1 MKKLIDWHKEGVTMA
16 KKKEESTVKDT
27 AKTTKSTAKASTKK
41 TTVKA
46 KPEAK
51 VTKIKNAEP
60 DKEAPV
66 TTEEKQDPEKSMA
79 LSCQK
84 MMSSIIEWSL
94 DSLMYSNILLI
105 SKKMNISMEEAG
117 AILDVNA
124 IDLARLSLVY
134 AAYSKT
140 PEAEKAAVL
149 GKYSGRIKAV
159 EPEEKAGE
167 SKKSTNKK

>member
-1 MKKLIDWHKEGVTMA
+1 MIDWHKEGVTMA
-16 KKKEESTVKDT
+16 KKKEETTVKDT
-27 AKTTKSTAKASTKK
+27 AKTAKSTAKTTTKK
-41 TTVKA
+41 TTAKA
-46 KPEAK
+46 KPNAK
-51 VTKIKNAEP
+51 VTKIDNNES

-84 MMSSIIEWSL
+84 MMSSIIEWSM

-105 SKKMNISMEEAG
+105 SRKMGISMEEA
-117 AILDVNA
+117 ATILDVNA
-124 IDLARLSLVY
+124 VDLARLSLVY

-140 PEAEKAAVL
+140 PETEKAAVL

-159 EPEEKAGE
+159 EPEEKASE
-167 SKKSTNKK
+167 R